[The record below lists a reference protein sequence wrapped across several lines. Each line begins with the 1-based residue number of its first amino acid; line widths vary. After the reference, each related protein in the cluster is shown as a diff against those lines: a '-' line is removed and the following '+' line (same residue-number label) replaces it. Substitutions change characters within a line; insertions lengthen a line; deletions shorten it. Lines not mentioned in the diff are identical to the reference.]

1 MKGKEKGKAGR
12 KLIEIDYQEVERLAG
27 LGLSEKDIC
36 LALGISQ
43 STLTRKKKIEQIGH
57 ALKKGRVKAIANVSN
72 KVYQNAMDGKETS
85 AIFFLKN
92 RDPDNWADRQDVNYK
107 IDIKKMLT
115 NAHERI
121 IEGETV
127 DMGKITDTFPKKK
140 LGDNDNE
147 E

>member
-1 MKGKEKGKAGR
+1 M
-12 KLIEIDYQEVERLAG
+12 
-27 LGLSEKDIC
+27 SEKDIC

-115 NAHERI
+115 DAHERI

-127 DMGKITDTFPKKK
+127 DMGKIKDHVLYEDKANNK
-140 LGDNDNE
+140 NE